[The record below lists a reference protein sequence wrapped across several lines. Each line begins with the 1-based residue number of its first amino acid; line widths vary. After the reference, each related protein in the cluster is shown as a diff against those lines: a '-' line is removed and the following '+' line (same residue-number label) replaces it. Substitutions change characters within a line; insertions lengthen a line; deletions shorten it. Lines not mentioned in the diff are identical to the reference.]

1 MTSSN
6 NKPEIET
13 FPLISV
19 IIVNYNGLRFLENC
33 LASLKKQTYPA
44 NRFEI
49 IVVDNGSADDSIA
62 FIRNNSPEVKI
73 IEARKNLGF
82 AAGNNLGFKHA
93 KGDFFAL
100 LNNDTE
106 VPENWLSGLA
116 DSMLKS
122 KSIGLVTCKIL
133 FHGDRQ
139 TINSTGL
146 ELLRDGRGSDRGF
159 REKDSGQY
167 NQIEDVFGACGASV
181 LLRKEMLTDIGYFD
195 ERLFMYYED
204 LDLAWRAKLR
214 NWRCVYTPETVVY
227 HIHCGSSGEWSNF
240 FTYHVERNRA
250 LVCVKNAPL
259 GMALRCVS
267 IVAIKSCIRIIQ
279 GFRGIFSTIYA
290 KPKKEISE
298 QAINELVGKFYKD
311 KPFIRLVD
319 HLPSTKDSVGTN
331 YVDLHY
337 KVAGDYIV
345 VLAAEDN
352 LIRGASGVAIQNFNL
367 MFGFPEVTALLP

>member
-106 VPENWLSGLA
+106 VPENWLSALA

-146 ELLRDGRGSDRGF
+146 ELLSDGRGSDRGF

-279 GFRGIFSTIYA
+279 GLFMGIVQREKKKIA
-290 KPKKEISE
+290 KTYFMCLSHYFTTY
-298 QAINELVGKFYKD
+298 L
-311 KPFIRLVD
+311 RL
-319 HLPSTKDSVGTN
+319 
-331 YVDLHY
+331 
-337 KVAGDYIV
+337 
-345 VLAAEDN
+345 
-352 LIRGASGVAIQNFNL
+352 
-367 MFGFPEVTALLP
+367 

>member
-33 LASLKKQTYPA
+33 LASLKKQTYPCA
-44 NRFEI
+44 KYEV

-73 IEARKNLGF
+73 IEAQKNLGF

-106 VPENWLSGLA
+106 VPENWLSALA

-146 ELLRDGRGSDRGF
+146 ELLSDGRGSDRGF

-279 GFRGIFSTIYA
+279 GLFMGIVQREKIKIA
-290 KPKKEISE
+290 KTYLHVLISLLC
-298 QAINELVGKFYKD
+298 N
-311 KPFIRLVD
+311 
-319 HLPSTKDSVGTN
+319 LPSFIKTRYS
-331 YVDLHY
+331 
-337 KVAGDYIV
+337 
-345 VLAAEDN
+345 
-352 LIRGASGVAIQNFNL
+352 IQNSRKTSRGEFKKWL
-367 MFGFPEVTALLP
+367 GKQTKSPENSAPELRRCA